1 MPEERDP
8 LLVGWLGCAVHGP
21 QHGKWYCKV
30 RKHSV
35 KKWRVAC
42 AFTIAGWP
50 LCLSVQLKGI
60 RLETSLLL
68 FSFLLLSSVGWQG
81 AMLHTQPCSSSWGS
95 GTLACLAAWGDSC
108 NSDTWENQYIY
119 LYSSPSVF
127 NATDLLF
134 FFSSWCSQLSSF
146 HRLSRQYSTDALLI
160 IKNVV
165 RYVKCQ
171 SGCFLCLCDAGL
183 NLRLG
188 MWFQLALSVIRK

>member
-1 MPEERDP
+1 MP
-8 LLVGWLGCAVHGP
+8 LLLLGDP
-21 QHGKWYCKV
+21 
-30 RKHSV
+30 SV
-35 KKWRVAC
+35 
-42 AFTIAGWP
+42 F
-50 LCLSVQLKGI
+50 
-60 RLETSLLL
+60 
-68 FSFLLLSSVGWQG
+68 LSSWRASGWKPLSSFFLSCSCPPWAGRVQC
-81 AMLHTQPCSSSWGS
+81 AMLHAQPCSSSWGS
-95 GTLACLAAWGDSC
+95 GTLACLAARGDSC
-108 NSDTWENQYIY
+108 NSDTWENQYVY